1 MQRFSGKILA
11 AATLLA
17 AQVLTIG
24 NAAADAV
31 NFVLREYNG
40 KIALFCE
47 NEDEPIA
54 VYKTPIDDFFPAD
67 KELLQNGITLGSREE
82 LIRLIEDLELR

>member
-11 AATLLA
+11 AAALLA

-54 VYKTPIDDFFPAD
+54 VYKTPIDNFFPRTRSFCKTGLRSVRARSLFG
-67 KELLQNGITLGSREE
+67 LLRTWN
-82 LIRLIEDLELR
+82 